1 MSQKNEHASKE
12 NKSSEKNKNS
22 KEHPNLVKN
31 ETNNSSFRKIKRIS
45 KNLISLA
52 KDEISDIKNSN
63 KDINIAKYDSNKEF
77 LAPSNYTLAKKDMSV
92 QPAIKNMSSFK
103 PRSKFESA
111 QEKEKEKEK
120 NNNNNINAKEDK
132 TNTGENKGE
141 ISSSDIS
148 DDDE

>member
-1 MSQKNEHASKE
+1 MSQKNGNENKE
-12 NKSSEKNKNS
+12 NKSSEKNKNK

-31 ETNNSSFRKIKRIS
+31 HTNNSSFRKIKRIS

-63 KDINIAKYDSNKEF
+63 KDINIAKYDSNKDF
-77 LAPSNYTLAKKDMSV
+77 LAPSIYTLSKKDMAS

-103 PRSKFESA
+103 PRSKFESI
-111 QEKEKEKEK
+111 EETDKD
-120 NNNNNINAKEDK
+120 NNNNKINTKENK
-132 TNTGENKGE
+132 TNTVDNKGE

>member
-1 MSQKNEHASKE
+1 MSQKNENANKE
-12 NKSSEKNKNS
+12 NKSSEKNKNK

-31 ETNNSSFRKIKRIS
+31 NTNNSTFIKIKRIS

-52 KDEISDIKNSN
+52 KDEISDIKKSN
-63 KDINIAKYDSNKEF
+63 KDINIAKYDSNKDF
-77 LAPSNYTLAKKDMSV
+77 LAPSIYTLSKKDMAV

-103 PRSKFESA
+103 PHSKFESI
-111 QEKEKEKEK
+111 QENDK
-120 NNNNNINAKEDK
+120 NNNNKIDSKENQ
-132 TNTGENKGE
+132 TNTLDNKGE

>member
-1 MSQKNEHASKE
+1 MSQKNEHGNKE
-12 NKSSEKNKNS
+12 NKSSEKNKNK
-22 KEHPNLVKN
+22 KEHPNLIKN
-31 ETNNSSFRKIKRIS
+31 NTNNSSFRKIKRIS

-52 KDEISDIKNSN
+52 KDEISDIKKSN

-77 LAPSNYTLAKKDMSV
+77 LAPSSYTLAKKQLAD

-103 PRSKFESA
+103 PHSKFESI
-111 QEKEKEKEK
+111 QENDK
-120 NNNNNINAKEDK
+120 NNNNKIDSKENQ
-132 TNTGENKGE
+132 TNTLDNKGE

>member
-1 MSQKNEHASKE
+1 MSQKNDHANKD
-12 NKSSEKNKNS
+12 NKSSEKIKNN

-31 ETNNSSFRKIKRIS
+31 NTNNSTFKKIKRIS

-52 KDEISDIKNSN
+52 KDEIFDIKNSN

-77 LAPSNYTLAKKDMSV
+77 LAPSSYTIAKKDMAA

-111 QEKEKEKEK
+111 QEKDK
-120 NNNNNINAKEDK
+120 NNNNNKNNAKEDQTN

>member
-1 MSQKNEHASKE
+1 MSQKNEHGNKE
-12 NKSSEKNKNS
+12 NKSSEKNKNK
-22 KEHPNLVKN
+22 KEHPNLIKN
-31 ETNNSSFRKIKRIS
+31 NTNNSSFRKIKRIS

-52 KDEISDIKNSN
+52 KDEISDIKKSN

-77 LAPSNYTLAKKDMSV
+77 LAPSSYTLAKKQLAD

-103 PRSKFESA
+103 PHSKFESI
-111 QEKEKEKEK
+111 QEKEK
-120 NNNNNINAKEDK
+120 NNNNNEINTKEEQTKVRD
-132 TNTGENKGE
+132 NKGE

>member
-1 MSQKNEHASKE
+1 MSQKNEHVNKE
-12 NKSSEKNKNS
+12 NKSSEKNKNK
-22 KEHPNLVKN
+22 KEHPNLIKN
-31 ETNNSSFRKIKRIS
+31 NTNNSSFRKIKRIS

-52 KDEISDIKNSN
+52 KDEISDIKKSN

-77 LAPSNYTLAKKDMSV
+77 LAPSSYTLAKKQLAD

-103 PRSKFESA
+103 PHSKFESI
-111 QEKEKEKEK
+111 QENDK
-120 NNNNNINAKEDK
+120 NNNNKIDSKENQ
-132 TNTGENKGE
+132 TNTLDNKGE

>member
-1 MSQKNEHASKE
+1 MSQKNENENKE
-12 NKSSEKNKNS
+12 NKSSEKNKKK
-22 KEHPNLVKN
+22 KEHPNLVKYN
-31 ETNNSSFRKIKRIS
+31 TNNSSFRKIKRIS

-63 KDINIAKYDSNKEF
+63 KDINIAKYDSNKDF
-77 LAPSNYTLAKKDMSV
+77 LAPSIYTLSKKDMAS

-103 PRSKFESA
+103 PRSKFESI
-111 QEKEKEKEK
+111 EETDK
-120 NNNNNINAKEDK
+120 NNNNNKINTKENK
-132 TNTGENKGE
+132 TNTVDNKGE

>member
-1 MSQKNEHASKE
+1 MSQKENKE
-12 NKSSEKNKNS
+12 NKSSEKNKNK
-22 KEHPNLVKN
+22 KERPNLVKN
-31 ETNNSSFRKIKRIS
+31 NTNNSTFRKIKRIS

-77 LAPSNYTLAKKDMSV
+77 LAPSTYTLAKKDMAA

-103 PRSKFESA
+103 PRSKFESI
-111 QEKEKEKEK
+111 EEIEK
-120 NNNNNINAKEDK
+120 NNNNNKITKENK
-132 TNTGENKGE
+132 TNRLDNKGE

-148 DDDE
+148 DDDDD

>member
-1 MSQKNEHASKE
+1 MSQKNENANKE
-12 NKSSEKNKNS
+12 NKSSEKNKNK

-31 ETNNSSFRKIKRIS
+31 NTNNSTFIKIKRIS

-52 KDEISDIKNSN
+52 KDEISDIKKSN

-77 LAPSNYTLAKKDMSV
+77 LAPSTYTLSKKDMAV

-103 PRSKFESA
+103 PHSKFESI
-111 QEKEKEKEK
+111 QENDK
-120 NNNNNINAKEDK
+120 NNNNKIDSKENQ
-132 TNTGENKGE
+132 TNTLDNKGE